1 MPSLWIEH
9 VKMIQA
15 KDGISYKDAL
25 KTASK
30 SYKAMHS
37 DQLES
42 LSKKSKQKIL
52 ISTPIKKLH
61 KSKTS
66 NELDIDPTLIKKL
79 HKSKTSN
86 ELDKLSV
93 KPTSDLYDDE
103 KIKLRKYK
111 KM

>member
-9 VKMIQA
+9 VKMIQE

-30 SYKAMHS
+30 SYKTMHS

-52 ISTPIKKLH
+52 IPTP
-61 KSKTS
+61 
-66 NELDIDPTLIKKL
+66 IKKL

-93 KPTSDLYDDE
+93 KPSSDLYDDE
-103 KIKLRKYK
+103 KIKLKKYK
-111 KM
+111 SISV

>member
-9 VKMIQA
+9 VKMIQE

-30 SYKAMHS
+30 SYKTMHS

-66 NELDIDPTLIKKL
+66 NELD
-79 HKSKTSN
+79 
-86 ELDKLSV
+86 KLSV

-103 KIKLRKYK
+103 KIKLKKYRK
-111 KM
+111 M